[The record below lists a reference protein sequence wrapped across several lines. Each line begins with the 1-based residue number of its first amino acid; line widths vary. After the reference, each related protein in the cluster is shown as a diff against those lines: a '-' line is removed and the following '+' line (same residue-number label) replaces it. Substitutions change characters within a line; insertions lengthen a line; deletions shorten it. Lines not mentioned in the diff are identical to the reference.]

1 MSEQV
6 IDVRQLSRSFGETV
20 ALDQVDLSVFAGCVF
35 GLVGENGAGKTTL
48 LKHLIGLYA
57 AKQGAVRVFDR
68 DPVHETVEVLSHI
81 GFLSE
86 ERDLPDWMAV
96 GELATFTAAFFANW
110 DKTYA
115 QELLDTFELSAR
127 QKVRTLSRGQRA
139 RMGLVLALAHR
150 PRLLL
155 LDEPSSGLDPV
166 VRRDILAAIVRTV
179 ADEGRTVVF
188 SSHLLDEVQRV
199 SDNVAMLHR
208 GRNVLTGSL
217 DDVLADHAR
226 LLVRFEE
233 PRSAAPVVESVLNCT
248 GEGRE
253 WSVVCNGQRE
263 TVERRLAELGGEI
276 IERGSPSL
284 EEIFVARIGG
294 LAAEGV
300 NAS

>member
-1 MSEQV
+1 MPSSASL
-6 IDVRQLSRSFGETV
+6 RQ
-20 ALDQVDLSVFAGCVF
+20 
-35 GLVGENGAGKTTL
+35 
-48 LKHLIGLYA
+48 
-57 AKQGAVRVFDR
+57 
-68 DPVHETVEVLSHI
+68 
-81 GFLSE
+81 
-86 ERDLPDWMAV
+86 
-96 GELATFTAAFFANW
+96 
-110 DKTYA
+110 TYA
-115 QELLDTFELSAR
+115 QELLDTFELSPR

-217 DDVLADHAR
+217 DDALASHVR

-233 PRSAAPVVESVLNCT
+233 PQSDAPLVESVLDCT

-253 WSVVCNGQRE
+253 WTVVCNGQRE
-263 TVERRLAELGGEI
+263 TVERQLSELGGQV

-284 EEIFVARIGG
+284 EEILVARIHG
-294 LAAEGV
+294 LTAERV
-300 NAS
+300 NVS